1 MDFEIIRESQQRASN
16 DLRNLVSLEQ
26 IAGEFYINDPNDPLL
41 YAMYKVVNDKKLTKN
56 EIITIDDTIE
66 LLIKQQK
73 KINDYNLSI
82 LVNDTVP
89 N

>member
-1 MDFEIIRESQQRASN
+1 MDFEIIRETQQRASN

-56 EIITIDDTIE
+56 EIITIDYTIE
-66 LLIKQQK
+66 LLIKNQQ

>member
-1 MDFEIIRESQQRASN
+1 MDFEIIKEAQQSASN

-26 IAGEFYINDPNDPLL
+26 IAGEFYITDPNDPLL
-41 YAMYKVVNDKKLTKN
+41 YAMFKVVNDKKLTKN
-56 EIITIDDTIE
+56 EINTIDDTIE
-66 LLIKQQK
+66 LLIKKQQ

>member
-1 MDFEIIRESQQRASN
+1 MDFEIIRETQQRASN

-41 YAMYKVVNDKKLTKN
+41 YAMYKVVNAKNLTKN
-56 EIITIDDTIE
+56 EIITIDYTIE
-66 LLIKQQK
+66 LLIKNQQ